1 MRKTE
6 YVLVAAF
13 ALSLATWS
21 SAGETAEAVRPPAR
35 GPGAAMLT
43 TPGPALVPVSIPH
56 EAKPP
61 VQTTIAEEIGA

>member
-35 GPGAAMLT
+35 DQSNGAFRGCMCGLFR
-43 TPGPALVPVSIPH
+43 
-56 EAKPP
+56 
-61 VQTTIAEEIGA
+61 

>member
-21 SAGETAEAVRPPAR
+21 SAWETAEAVRPPAR

-56 EAKPP
+56 
-61 VQTTIAEEIGA
+61 